1 MFKILKIIFFGIK
14 DIIRIK
20 KTNNKKYTAKERIE
34 MCESCE
40 DLKPGTIE
48 RSVSC
53 GLSPSKIESKT
64 GLLMPSKSDLV
75 DCIFNEQEGYKR

>member
-20 KTNNKKYTAKERIE
+20 KTNNKKYTAEERIE

-40 DLKPGTIE
+40 DFRQKTRQCGICWCFMDIKTKIKHK
-48 RSVSC
+48 SC
-53 GLSPSKIESKT
+53 PKNKW
-64 GLLMPSKSDLV
+64 
-75 DCIFNEQEGYKR
+75 

>member
-1 MFKILKIIFFGIK
+1 MFKILKIVFFGIK

-40 DLKPGTIE
+40 DFKPGTRQCGICWCFMDIKTKMKNK
-48 RSVSC
+48 SC
-53 GLSPSKIESKT
+53 PKGKW
-64 GLLMPSKSDLV
+64 
-75 DCIFNEQEGYKR
+75 